1 MKCRAKRFLRL
12 IEREY
17 LNIVLENPFK
27 QNGKTLFF
35 IWIIIIVVIIF
46 SFYIAFVKKVLLLLL
61 ISMLLVTG
69 LCFQK
74 NESVIRK
81 IIDKR
86 FCEYVKKDIETL
98 EEKVQIGK
106 DMIGLNTFFCS
117 LISPLVLGIV
127 YFVFPNLVLNLFNE
141 TEAKIFVLC
150 AVAMISISVLIVFLM
165 PNYKYYTLLKLR
177 VDKEKADKQRRIDSF
192 VEAFLRQYSS
202 QVKDIAIEC
211 MNDESVNVY
220 YIIGSLNRNSVH
232 SAYDVAVAIE
242 YRDGNYDGAKIDELR
257 KCIEKADIPYRV
269 QVIDMRYISFS
280 ARQEISKLWIYKWFT

>member
-74 NESVIRK
+74 NESAIRE

-98 EEKVQIGK
+98 EEKYRLGK
-106 DMIGLNTFFCS
+106 T
-117 LISPLVLGIV
+117 
-127 YFVFPNLVLNLFNE
+127 
-141 TEAKIFVLC
+141 
-150 AVAMISISVLIVFLM
+150 
-165 PNYKYYTLLKLR
+165 
-177 VDKEKADKQRRIDSF
+177 
-192 VEAFLRQYSS
+192 
-202 QVKDIAIEC
+202 
-211 MNDESVNVY
+211 
-220 YIIGSLNRNSVH
+220 
-232 SAYDVAVAIE
+232 
-242 YRDGNYDGAKIDELR
+242 
-257 KCIEKADIPYRV
+257 
-269 QVIDMRYISFS
+269 
-280 ARQEISKLWIYKWFT
+280 